1 MTSVLVVD
9 DDAPLGRALA
19 RELRANG
26 YESVPV
32 SGYEEAIEHLAEH
45 RYDVLLTDLRMGDK
59 DGLDLILAIAESYPG
74 TRPILMSAY
83 ATARDSERAKELGA
97 VRVLCKPFDTSEM
110 LHAVG
115 RAVESAEGFIGS
127 LHGLSLIDMLQM
139 FHYAQR
145 SLTVQVAGSSP
156 ATIHLRSGQIVHATI
171 GAVVGEAALS
181 QILTLPAGSLSTSRL
196 EAVDETIA
204 RDFQVLMLDLLRR
217 MDEQKRPGLSSEG
230 VASLEPGL
238 RPLSDS
244 ASRAGSDAA
253 PADSSPSS
261 SSPIELVL
269 ETSEPPP
276 VAPVGLGPSAAL
288 IATRAGTGAAPVPGQ
303 PTDRPL
309 LLLAPLGPGLLADA
323 CRRTAAEL
331 SGDVVCVVVDLD
343 GPRLLGFYA
352 ARGDA
357 AHRGEALARLT
368 VALFRDAPVRGI
380 VELLGHGPNGAPPG
394 GLQRLELT
402 LEAGHFLAR
411 ATRQGRRVLA
421 LLLGRGTD
429 ARAARSQLDAVF
441 PLVEALAP

>member
-26 YESVPV
+26 YESAPV
-32 SGYEEAIEHLAEH
+32 SGYEEAIQILAER

-59 DGLDLILAIAESYPG
+59 GGLDLILAIAESYPG

-110 LHAVG
+110 LLAVE
-115 RAVESAEGFIGS
+115 RAVESSEGFLGS

-145 SLTVQVAGSSP
+145 SLSVQVSGGLP

-171 GAVVGEAALS
+171 GDVTGEAALS
-181 QILTLPAGSLSTSRL
+181 KILMLPAGSLSTSPL
-196 EAVDETIA
+196 EDVEETIS
-204 RDFQVLMLDLLRR
+204 RNFQVLMLDLLRR
-217 MDEQKRPGLSSEG
+217 MDEQKRPQLSSEG
-230 VASLEPGL
+230 AASFEPGL
-238 RPLSDS
+238 RPLSDA
-244 ASRAGSDAA
+244 ASHGSGVAQG
-253 PADSSPSS
+253 DSSLSS
-261 SSPIELVL
+261 LSSPIDLVL

-276 VAPVGLGPSAAL
+276 TSQAVALQMP
-288 IATRAGTGAAPVPGQ
+288 R
-303 PTDRPL
+303 
-309 LLLAPLGPGLLADA
+309 GPGLLSDA

-331 SGDVVCVVVDLD
+331 RGDVVCVAVDLEQ
-343 GPRLLGFYA
+343 PRLIGFYA

-357 AHRGEALARLT
+357 AQRAEALGRLT
-368 VALFRDAPVRGI
+368 VALFRDAPVQGI
-380 VELLGHGPNGAPPG
+380 GQLLGHGPNGASLG

-402 LEAGHFLAR
+402 LQGGQFLAR

-421 LLLGRGTD
+421 LLLGPDTD

>member
-32 SGYEEAIEHLAEH
+32 SGYEEAIQHLADH
-45 RYDVLLTDLRMGDK
+45 RYDVLLTDLRMGAK

-110 LHAVG
+110 LQAVE
-115 RAVESAEGFIGS
+115 RAAESAEGFIGS

-139 FHYAQR
+139 FHYGQR
-145 SLTVQVAGSSP
+145 SLSVQVAGGLP
-156 ATIHLRSGQIVHATI
+156 AAIHLRGGQIVHATI
-171 GAVVGEAALS
+171 GDISGEAALS
-181 QILTLPAGSLSTSRL
+181 QILALPAGSLSTGPL
-196 EAVDETIA
+196 EKVEESIS

-217 MDEQKRPGLSSEG
+217 MDERRHGQP
-230 VASLEPGL
+230 SLV
-238 RPLSDS
+238 SS
-244 ASRAGSDAA
+244 AS
-253 PADSSPSS
+253 PL
-261 SSPIELVL
+261 ELSF

-276 VAPVGLGPSAAL
+276 VSSIGAGLPAPGAVELQVPREPQLLG
-288 IATRAGTGAAPVPGQ
+288 
-303 PTDRPL
+303 
-309 LLLAPLGPGLLADA
+309 DA

-331 SGDVVCVVVDLD
+331 SGDVVCVVVDLES
-343 GPRLLGFYA
+343 PRLLGYYA
-352 ARGDA
+352 ARGNGPQ
-357 AHRGEALARLT
+357 RGEALARLT
-368 VALFRDAPVRGI
+368 LALFRDAPVQGLG
-380 VELLGHGPNGAPPG
+380 ELLRQGPDGAPLG

-402 LEAGHFLAR
+402 LQGGYFLAR
-411 ATRQGRRVLA
+411 ATRQGRRVMA
-421 LLLGRGTD
+421 LLLGRDTD
-429 ARAARSQLDAVF
+429 TRAARAQLEAVF